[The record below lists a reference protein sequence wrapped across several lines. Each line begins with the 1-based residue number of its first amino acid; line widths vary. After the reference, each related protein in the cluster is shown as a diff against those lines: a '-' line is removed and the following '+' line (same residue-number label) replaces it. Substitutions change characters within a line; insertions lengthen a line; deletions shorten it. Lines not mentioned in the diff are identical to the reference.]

1 MEATTDFVNKYEK
14 GKIYKLCCK
23 DANITEIYIG
33 STVNHYRRKCHHKH
47 RCNNPNSKNY
57 NLYVYQFIRE
67 NGGFEN
73 WDLVILE
80 EYSAQNK
87 GELSWKEREWIE
99 RLKPSLNSV
108 KRPAITTE
116 EIRELQ
122 KKWRENNP
130 EQIRE
135 LQKKW
140 RENNPEQIR
149 EYSKKYYEENL
160 EEYRKRNRKYRENN
174 PEQIRESS
182 RKYRENNPEQIRE
195 YQKIYRE
202 NNKQKINEKRR
213 ERVNCDIC
221 NKELARGSLTAHKKR
236 IHNN

>member
-1 MEATTDFVNKYEK
+1 MEATDLVNKYEK

-23 DANITEIYIG
+23 DANITDIYVG
-33 STVNHYRRKCHHKH
+33 STVNQYRRKHAHKST
-47 RCNNPNSKNY
+47 CNNTNSNNY
-57 NLYVYQFIRE
+57 NFYVYQFIRE

-116 EIRELQ
+116 E
-122 KKWRENNP
+122 
-130 EQIRE
+130 IRE